1 MNYSE
6 DDTARIVSEYE
17 SNPSRATVDRLA
29 DEFKKSTRS
38 IIGKLAKEGVYKRVE
53 YRTKTGEVPVTKL
66 EIVEDIQSQLGCEA
80 LTGLEKAP
88 KHTLKTLKEAL
99 IKAYLMD

>member
-1 MNYSE
+1 MNYTVE
-6 DDTARIVSEYE
+6 ETARIVSEYE
-17 SNPSRATVDRLA
+17 NDPSRATVDRLA
-29 DEFKKSTRS
+29 DEYKKSARS

-66 EIVEDIQSQLGCEA
+66 QIVEDIQSQLGCEA

-88 KHTLKTLKEAL
+88 KETLKILLDSLER
-99 IKAYLMD
+99 

>member
-6 DDTARIVSEYE
+6 DDTANIVQQYMD
-17 SNPSRATVDRLA
+17 NPTRETVDKLA
-29 DEFKKSTRS
+29 QVYNKSARS
-38 IIGKLAKEGVYKRVE
+38 IIGKLAKEGVYQRVE

-66 EIVEDIQSQLGCEA
+66 EIVEEIQSQLGCSQT

-88 KHTLKTLKEAL
+88 KETLKLLLESL
-99 IKAYLMD
+99 G

>member
-1 MNYSE
+1 MNYTE
-6 DDTARIVSEYE
+6 EETANIVQQYMD
-17 SNPSRATVDRLA
+17 NPTRETVDRLA
-29 DEFKKSTRS
+29 QVYNKSARS
-38 IIGKLAKEGVYKRVE
+38 IIGKLAKEGVYQRVE

-66 EIVEDIQSQLGCEA
+66 EIVEEIQSQLGCEA

>member
-1 MNYSE
+1 MNYTVE
-6 DDTARIVSEYE
+6 ETARIVSEYE
-17 SNPSRATVDRLA
+17 NEPSRATVDRLA
-29 DEFKKSTRS
+29 DEYKKSARS

-66 EIVEDIQSQLGCEA
+66 QIVEDIQSQLGCEA

-88 KHTLKTLKEAL
+88 KQTLKILLDSLER
-99 IKAYLMD
+99 

>member
-1 MNYSE
+1 MNYTVE
-6 DDTARIVSEYE
+6 ETARIVSEYE
-17 SNPSRATVDRLA
+17 NDPSRATVDRLA
-29 DEFKKSTRS
+29 DEYKKSARS
-38 IIGKLAKEGVYKRVE
+38 IIGKLAKEGVYRRVE

-88 KHTLKTLKEAL
+88 KQTLKILLDSLER
-99 IKAYLMD
+99 

>member
-1 MNYSE
+1 MNYTVE
-6 DDTARIVSEYE
+6 ETARIVSEYE
-17 SNPSRATVDRLA
+17 NEPSRATVDRLA
-29 DEFKKSTRS
+29 DEYKKSARS

-66 EIVEDIQSQLGCEA
+66 QIVEDIQSQLGCES

-88 KHTLKTLKEAL
+88 KQTLKILLESL
-99 IKAYLMD
+99 ER

>member
-6 DDTARIVSEYE
+6 DDTSNIVRQYE
-17 SNPSRATVDRLA
+17 ENPTRETVDRLA
-29 DEFKKSTRS
+29 EVYNKSARS

>member
-1 MNYSE
+1 MNYTVKE
-6 DDTARIVSEYE
+6 TARIVSEYE
-17 SNPSRATVDRLA
+17 NEPSRATVDRLA
-29 DEFKKSTRS
+29 DEYKKSARS

-66 EIVEDIQSQLGCEA
+66 QIVEDIQSQLGCES

-88 KHTLKTLKEAL
+88 KQTLKILLDSLER
-99 IKAYLMD
+99 

>member
-1 MNYSE
+1 MNYTVE
-6 DDTARIVSEYE
+6 ETARIVSEYE
-17 SNPSRATVDRLA
+17 ENPSRATVDRLA
-29 DEFKKSTRS
+29 DEYKKSARS

-66 EIVEDIQSQLGCEA
+66 QIVEDIQSQLGCEA

-88 KHTLKTLKEAL
+88 KQTLKILLDSLER
-99 IKAYLMD
+99 

>member
-1 MNYSE
+1 MNYTVE
-6 DDTARIVSEYE
+6 ETARIVSEYE
-17 SNPSRATVDRLA
+17 NDPSRATVDRLA
-29 DEFKKSTRS
+29 DEYKKSARS

-66 EIVEDIQSQLGCEA
+66 QIVEDIQSQLGCEA

-88 KHTLKTLKEAL
+88 KQTLKILLDSLER
-99 IKAYLMD
+99 

>member
-1 MNYSE
+1 MNYTVE
-6 DDTARIVSEYE
+6 ETARIVSEYE
-17 SNPSRATVDRLA
+17 NDPSRATVDRLA
-29 DEFKKSTRS
+29 DEYKKSARS
-38 IIGKLAKEGVYKRVE
+38 IIGKLAKEGVYRRVE

-88 KHTLKTLKEAL
+88 KQTLKILQDSLER
-99 IKAYLMD
+99 